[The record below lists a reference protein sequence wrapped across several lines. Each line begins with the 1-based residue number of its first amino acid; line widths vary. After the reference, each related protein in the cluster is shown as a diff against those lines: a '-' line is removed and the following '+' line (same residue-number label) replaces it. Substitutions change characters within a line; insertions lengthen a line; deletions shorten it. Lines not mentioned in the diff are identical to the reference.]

1 VLTVPCVL
9 LDAGMTT
16 AQVIVRLARQGHWLD
31 PGDALVRAVISDIA
45 GAIGLPANT
54 VARQL
59 ARPCDRIGAAIR
71 RQWQA
76 SILWYARPL
85 AEVLRA
91 CHEAATPD
99 QPLFRVLAL
108 REDASLPLVDARTVD
123 EPPSREGIVQVHG
136 VPVAVMLNDW
146 EPAPSI
152 HADTGQLDEESFGEL
167 MSLPVAPRRTG
178 DRRPDPRS
186 AADMA
191 DAAPAVHAWPRI
203 DAPDYVP
210 AGRPFEV
217 VIGLAGDR
225 QADVSGGEVV
235 IRAPSGTTHLELGVT
250 LVADGVDASGGW
262 ERPMRVDAHHPTR
275 AEVRFTLTAREPDGP
290 EPVRLVILEVRY
302 HLAGAVCG
310 VASRPLVIGRA
321 DVPRLDL
328 PDGHGSAWLAQP
340 ASASPVGVTPDPDGV
355 DLTIEIFKSDGNPA
369 RGSYSCL
376 LSSPHRLGS
385 PLGPFPIEL
394 DDDAKGFARM
404 IVNQV
409 RAYSREAIVD
419 NLLVSHGRRIARALG
434 PGVFAVLQEVAA
446 RVKPA
451 PPAVLLVS
459 AEPYVPW
466 ELACVEPPLD
476 PTRPAFLGAQVA
488 LGRWLRPHGGAAGRP
503 PAQPR
508 SRIGVRHMAV
518 MAGLYKAESGL
529 ARLPEAEAE
538 AKTLQQTYDAVPL
551 PASLQG
557 VKQLLDARVS
567 DRGQPIG
574 AVEAIHFAGHG
585 DYDPATPDAAVVY
598 LSDGAPLFAS
608 LFGSA
613 RYGGDAS
620 PMFFL
625 NACMAGIGDELLGDA
640 GGFPGNCL
648 DGGFAGVLGAL
659 WEIDDKLA
667 HQVAIEFWR
676 RALPLGGTEP
686 EPLGKILQ
694 DLRAKYVPDT
704 STAPAATYLAYV
716 YYGHP
721 RLTLRLV

>member
-1 VLTVPCVL
+1 MLTVPCVL
-9 LDAGMTT
+9 LDAGMTA

-31 PGDALVRAVISDIA
+31 PGDALVREVIA
-45 GAIGLPANT
+45 GIAADTGLPADT
-54 VARQL
+54 VARRL

-76 SILWYARPL
+76 SILWYARSL
-85 AEVLRA
+85 GEVLRA
-91 CHEAATPD
+91 CREAASPD
-99 QPLFRVLAL
+99 QPLFRVLDL
-108 REDASLPLVDARTVD
+108 REDASLPLVEPPPLD
-123 EPPSREGIVQVHG
+123 EPPADEGIVQVHG
-136 VPVAVMLNDW
+136 MPVAVILKDW
-146 EPAPSI
+146 APEASVN
-152 HADTGQLDEESFGEL
+152 AGSAEVEGETFGEL
-167 MSLPVAPRRTG
+167 MSLPVPPRRAG
-178 DRRPDPRS
+178 GRRPDRQS
-186 AADMA
+186 AAHDHE
-191 DAAPAVHAWPRI
+191 PTPTVRAWPRI
-203 DAPDYVP
+203 EAPDYVP
-210 AGRPFEV
+210 ARQPFDV
-217 VIGLAGDR
+217 VIGLAADR
-225 QADVSGGEVV
+225 QAAVIGGEVV
-235 IRAPSGTTHLELGVT
+235 LALPAGTTQLDLGIT
-250 LVADGVDASGGW
+250 LVADGLDAPGGW
-262 ERPMRVDAHHPTR
+262 ESSMRVDVHRPAF
-275 AEVRFTLTAREPDGP
+275 AEVRFTLTAREPEGHD
-290 EPVRLVILEVRY
+290 PVRLVFLEVRY

-321 DVPRLDL
+321 DAPRLDL
-328 PDGHGSAWLAQP
+328 PDAHGSAWLAQR
-340 ASASPVGVTPDPDGV
+340 ASASPVGVTADPDRV
-355 DLTIEIFKSDGNPA
+355 DLTIEIFKPDGNPA
-369 RGSYSCL
+369 RGSYNCR

-385 PLGPFPIEL
+385 PLGPFPIDL
-394 DDDAKGFARM
+394 DDDAKGFAKM

-409 RAYSREAIVD
+409 RACSHEAIVD

-434 PGVFAVLQEVAA
+434 PGVFAALQEVAD
-446 RVKPA
+446 RVKPS

-476 PTRPAFLGAQVA
+476 AMRPAFLGAQVA
-488 LGRWLRPHGGAAGRP
+488 LGRWLRPRGGASRP
-503 PAQPR
+503 PVQPP

-518 MAGLYKAESGL
+518 MAGLYRAESGL
-529 ARLPEAEAE
+529 ARLPEAETE
-538 AKTLQQTYDAVPL
+538 ARTLQQTYAAVPL

-574 AVEAIHFAGHG
+574 GVEAIHFAGHG
-585 DYDPATPDAAVVY
+585 DYDPATPDSAVVY

-613 RYGGDAS
+613 RYGGETS

-659 WEIDDKLA
+659 WAIDDKLA
-667 HQVAIEFWR
+667 HEVAIEFWR
-676 RALPLGGTEP
+676 RALPTGGSDP
-686 EPLGKILQ
+686 EPVGAILQ
-694 DLRAKYVPDT
+694 DLRAKYVPDAV
-704 STAPAATYLAYV
+704 TAPAATYLAYV